1 VFPHATDTQNQIS
14 LTNSADGE
22 KRKRKNARMAE
33 GMRIEQFSPHNGN
46 GALPRDDLRKLD
58 NGGTRDL
65 RPQTEHGA

>member
-1 VFPHATDTQNQIS
+1 
-14 LTNSADGE
+14 
-22 KRKRKNARMAE
+22 MAE